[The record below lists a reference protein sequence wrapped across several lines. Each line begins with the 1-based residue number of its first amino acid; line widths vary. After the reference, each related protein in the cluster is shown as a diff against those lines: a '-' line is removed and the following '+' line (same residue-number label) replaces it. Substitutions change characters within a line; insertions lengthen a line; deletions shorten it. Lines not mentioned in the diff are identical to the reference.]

1 MAYNKDGYQLS
12 HLLQDAWQRM
22 GQLRKWLVTGGSTTT
37 VVNTDWALTEE
48 PQFED
53 DDPSLIFGT
62 AVVVTDAGGAGA
74 APEGEFGMITDY
86 DSASSTL
93 TMDAISSAVESG
105 DRIGIV
111 SPLFPLEDMIS
122 LANIALR
129 RIGDI
134 DLLDTSLVSVGGQ
147 IEYTMPVAI
156 KQRPIRIRVRGNISS
171 VVNHWEEV
179 QGWSVNP
186 ATAGT
191 AWTLVLP
198 EMVSGNSI
206 EILYRSFHPELTAFD
221 SPIQEAVHPE
231 LILCALVAE
240 AYQWYNN
247 QVGGSNQY
255 FLQRENKAIQ
265 DYEAAKVMNPVRH
278 ITEQVQ
284 GLPHW
289 NNLRRRNP
297 TYWTV

>member
-1 MAYNKDGYQLS
+1 MAYNKDGYQLT

-22 GQLRKWLVTGGSTTT
+22 GQLRRWIVTGGSTTT
-37 VVNTDWALTEE
+37 VVNTDWAISEE
-48 PQFED
+48 PIFED

-62 AVVVTDAGGAGA
+62 AVVMSDAGGLGA

-86 DSASSTL
+86 DSSSTTATIDAL
-93 TMDAISSAVESG
+93 TSAIGAG
-105 DRIGIV
+105 DRVGIV

-134 DLLDTSLVSVGGQ
+134 DLVDTSLVTEGGQ
-147 IEYTMPVAI
+147 TEYTLPATI
-156 KQRPIRIRVRGNISS
+156 RQRPIRVRVQGN
-171 VVNHWEEV
+171 VDNADNRWEEV
-179 QGWSVNP
+179 QGWSVVP
-186 ATAGT
+186 ATAGSS
-191 AWTLVLP
+191 WTLVLP
-198 EMVSGNSI
+198 EMVGGYAI
-206 EILYRSFHPELTAFD
+206 EVLYRAEHPELTSFSSD
-221 SPIQEAVHPE
+221 IQEAIRPE
-231 LILCALVAE
+231 LALCALIAE

-265 DYEAAKVMNPVRH
+265 DYEAARVMNPVRH
-278 ITEQVQ
+278 IVEQIQ

-289 NNLRRRNP
+289 NS
-297 TYWTV
+297 